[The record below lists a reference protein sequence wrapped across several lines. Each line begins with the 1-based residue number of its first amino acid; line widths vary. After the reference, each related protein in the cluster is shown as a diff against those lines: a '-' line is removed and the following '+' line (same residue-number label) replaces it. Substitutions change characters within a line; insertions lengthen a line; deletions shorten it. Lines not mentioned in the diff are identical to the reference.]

1 MGILVAIT
9 VRFGVLAAIVVDT
22 CRRIFGYRI
31 YTHDPSSW
39 HFYAGVMAV
48 VGVLALAY
56 WATRTALAG
65 QPLFGGFG
73 LEEKAA
79 AGE

>member
-1 MGILVAIT
+1 ME
-9 VRFGVLAAIVVDT
+9 T
-22 CRRIFGYRI
+22 CRRISGYLI
-31 YTHDPSSW
+31 FTHDPSSW
-39 HFYAGVMAV
+39 YFYAGVMAV

-73 LEEKAA
+73 LEEKAV